1 MARRNDSSSRFL
13 PTETIFSYSMYSGSM
28 DCRVCSNNIKG
39 IVMREERM
47 KGNRG
52 RKEEVAETKA
62 LCRFLRG
69 RNRPRK
75 GKTIRKRGKI
85 VGTRNIPSRNQ
96 NQPTSPDILPRIFPV
111 SSKMM
116 EGGNTVQ
123 WRFQGRVA
131 KDIIADIGYS
141 WKAKERRNNSRL
153 QRVIKANPLIFD
165 RDMICI
171 IGFIIY

>member
-62 LCRFLRG
+62 LYTVFCGDEIVLEKEKRLGKEG
-69 RNRPRK
+69 RSLEHA
-75 GKTIRKRGKI
+75 IFHL
-85 VGTRNIPSRNQ
+85 VTR
-96 NQPTSPDILPRIFPV
+96 TSPLHRIFFHV
-111 SSKMM
+111 YF
-116 EGGNTVQ
+116 
-123 WRFQGRVA
+123 RC
-131 KDIIADIGYS
+131 
-141 WKAKERRNNSRL
+141 RR
-153 QRVIKANPLIFD
+153 K
-165 RDMICI
+165 
-171 IGFIIY
+171 